1 MLISKFLCYQSD
13 CSDTSFSGC
22 YFSEYN
28 VFISLQVSR
37 HLTKLFDSMAKLEF
51 EKDDKGN
58 CLKQG
63 IGMYSK
69 DGEYV
74 NLDKT
79 CDLNGQVT
87 IL

>member
-1 MLISKFLCYQSD
+1 
-13 CSDTSFSGC
+13 
-22 YFSEYN
+22 
-28 VFISLQVSR
+28 
-37 HLTKLFDSMAKLEF
+37 MAKLEF

-58 CLKQG
+58 NMKLG

-74 NLDKT
+74 TLDKT

-87 IL
+87 IKPVDYIVLFH